1 MTWYELTRLAATPFL
16 PVVYSATRR
25 NLVAL
30 VRSGAPGRARAAIL
44 DVGGRSSPYTIG
56 LAADVTVLDLPR
68 EAELQE
74 ALQLGLDQRLLE
86 RLQGRRSNVVGV
98 VLEDMTR
105 CTLASESFDGV
116 VAVEAIEHVVDDAAF
131 VEQIERVVKPG
142 GWAFLTTPN
151 GDYISHDPGSNPD
164 HQRHYTR
171 DGLAELLG
179 RCFPEVRVVYAVH
192 TGRRRVRGLR
202 SISPRRPLEALGT
215 MAANVI
221 NGLESRH
228 VEEQS
233 RRTAHLFAVARKP
246 AARKPVARKPV
257 ARKPVVRRS

>member
-1 MTWYELTRLAATPFL
+1 MTWYELTRRLASPFL
-16 PVVYSATRR
+16 PVVYSEVRR
-25 NLVAL
+25 NLVDLLRA
-30 VRSGAPGRARAAIL
+30 SGVDRAAIL

-74 ALQLGLDQRLLE
+74 ELQLGLDQQILE
-86 RLQGRRSNVVGV
+86 RLRHRRSNIEGV

-105 CTLASESFDGV
+105 CTLASASFDGV
-116 VAVEAIEHVVDDAAF
+116 IAVEAIEHVAADEAF
-131 VEQIERVVKPG
+131 VRQIERVLRPG

-151 GDYISHDPGSNPD
+151 GDYIPLDRVSNPD

-171 DGLAELLG
+171 EALAELLG
-179 RCFPEVRVVYAVH
+179 RFFPEVWVGYGVH

-202 SISPRRPLEALGT
+202 PISPRRPLRMLGT

-221 NGLESRH
+221 NAFESRH
-228 VEEQS
+228 VSDQA
-233 RRTAHLFAVARKP
+233 RRTAHLFAMARKP
-246 AARKPVARKPV
+246 
-257 ARKPVVRRS
+257 